1 MLTVNWFWLS
11 TSVKLLILHVNLQ
24 SNFLVIVHNANLRI
38 FGVCWPFGTQVVNSR
53 RHGPPTCE
61 QTSCQNRQACSC
73 LQEKNADC
81 LSQVFFRAKKDNFF
95 LGLTCEVVWNEGY
108 NDSCNKGD
116 NHRKQSVVQIGHSV
130 YPSTNKTQNMR
141 KLNNE

>member
-1 MLTVNWFWLS
+1 MSRPGSNLHKKCPCHKLSVFLNHCILAVNWFWLS
-11 TSVKLLILHVNLQ
+11 SSVNLFILHVNLQ

-81 LSQVFFRAKKDNFF
+81 LSKVFFRAKKDNFF
-95 LGLTCEVVWNEGY
+95 F
-108 NDSCNKGD
+108 
-116 NHRKQSVVQIGHSV
+116 R
-130 YPSTNKTQNMR
+130 TNLWSSLKWRLQR
-141 KLNNE
+141 FL